1 LKRISLVSSLS
12 LLSCLSCLS
21 HLYTR
26 MNEIPDNNKNINLK
40 LFVLDPL
47 SVIIKLAI
55 FSNKSVG
62 TKFRIQDNVIYI
74 QEPGYFQSI
83 CRIYYNVNKTE
94 VQYLYNPIYFACQ
107 HFLSSKFT
115 DKTPN
120 IRKLFSSAI
129 QGLIKLKETYKCCH
143 LVVLCVNYY
152 ISIIENNLE
161 ENHVDTL
168 FKKDTMTSFYDENTL
183 QSLNCFWTTD
193 RIKIVLDIID
203 FLCKDYSASNNVQSL
218 EIFINNIDL
227 EIAKLLG

>member
-1 LKRISLVSSLS
+1 
-12 LLSCLSCLS
+12 
-21 HLYTR
+21 
-26 MNEIPDNNKNINLK
+26 MNEIPDNNKNINQK

-94 VQYLYNPIYFACQ
+94 IQYLYNPIYFACQ

-120 IRKLFSSAI
+120 IRKLFNSAI
-129 QGLIKLKETYKCCH
+129 QGLIKLKETYKSCH

-183 QSLNCFWTTD
+183 QSLNCLWTSD

>member
-1 LKRISLVSSLS
+1 
-12 LLSCLSCLS
+12 
-21 HLYTR
+21 
-26 MNEIPDNNKNINLK
+26 MNEIPENSKNINYK

-74 QEPGYFQSI
+74 QEPGYFQSL

-94 VQYLYNPIYFACQ
+94 IQYLYNPIHFACQ
-107 HFLSSKFT
+107 HFLSAKFT
-115 DKTPN
+115 DKTPY
-120 IRKLFSSAI
+120 IRKLFGSAV
-129 QGLIKLKETYKCCH
+129 QGLIKLKETYKSCH
-143 LVVLCVNYY
+143 LVVLCLNYY
-152 ISIIENNLE
+152 ISIIENELD
-161 ENHVDTL
+161 ENRVDTL
-168 FKKDTMTSFYDENTL
+168 FKKDTMTSLYDESTL
-183 QSLNCFWTTD
+183 QTLNTYWTAD

-227 EIAKLLG
+227 EIAKLLSQ

>member
-1 LKRISLVSSLS
+1 MKRISLLS
-12 LLSCLSCLS
+12 LLS

-26 MNEIPDNNKNINLK
+26 MNEIPDNNKNINLQ
-40 LFVLDPL
+40 LFILDPL

-94 VQYLYNPIYFACQ
+94 VQYLYNPIYFACK
-107 HFLSSKFT
+107 HFLTSKFT

-152 ISIIENNLE
+152 ISIIENYLE
-161 ENHVDTL
+161 ESMIETL
-168 FKKDTMTSFYDENTL
+168 FKKDTMTSFYDESTL
-183 QSLNCFWTTD
+183 HNLNSFWTTD
-193 RIKIVLDIID
+193 RIKIVLDIIE

-218 EIFINNIDL
+218 EIFMNNIDL

>member
-1 LKRISLVSSLS
+1 
-12 LLSCLSCLS
+12 
-21 HLYTR
+21 

>member
-1 LKRISLVSSLS
+1 MKRIS

>member
-1 LKRISLVSSLS
+1 MFWNAS
-12 LLSCLSCLS
+12 LSCLS
-21 HLYTR
+21 HLYKQ
-26 MNEIPDNNKNINLK
+26 MNEIPDNNKNINQK

-94 VQYLYNPIYFACQ
+94 IQYLYNPIYFACQ

-183 QSLNCFWTTD
+183 QSLNCFWTPD

>member
-1 LKRISLVSSLS
+1 
-12 LLSCLSCLS
+12 
-21 HLYTR
+21 
-26 MNEIPDNNKNINLK
+26 MNEIPDNNKNINQK

-94 VQYLYNPIYFACQ
+94 IQYLYNPIYFACQ

-129 QGLIKLKETYKCCH
+129 QGLIKLKETYKSCH

-152 ISIIENNLE
+152 ISIIENYLE
-161 ENHVDTL
+161 ESMIETL

-183 QSLNCFWTTD
+183 QSLNCFWTSD

>member
-1 LKRISLVSSLS
+1 
-12 LLSCLSCLS
+12 
-21 HLYTR
+21 

-107 HFLSSKFT
+107 YFLSSKFT

-152 ISIIENNLE
+152 ISIIENNLD
-161 ENHVDTL
+161 ENHVETL

-183 QSLNCFWTTD
+183 QSLNCFWTSD

>member
-1 LKRISLVSSLS
+1 
-12 LLSCLSCLS
+12 
-21 HLYTR
+21 
-26 MNEIPDNNKNINLK
+26 MNEIPDNNKNINYK
-40 LFVLDPL
+40 LFILDPL

-94 VQYLYNPIYFACQ
+94 IQYLYNPIYFACQ
-107 HFLSSKFT
+107 HFLSPKFT

-120 IRKLFSSAI
+120 IRKLFGSAI
-129 QGLIKLKETYKCCH
+129 QGLIKLKETYKSCH
-143 LVVLCVNYY
+143 IVVLCLNYY
-152 ISIIENNLE
+152 ISLIENLLE
-161 ENHVDTL
+161 ENMVDNL
-168 FKKDTMTSFYDENTL
+168 FKKDTMTSLYDENTL
-183 QSLNCFWTTD
+183 QTLNCFWTTD
-193 RIKIVLDIID
+193 RIKIVLDIVE

-227 EIAKLLG
+227 EIAKLLSSLA

>member
-1 LKRISLVSSLS
+1 
-12 LLSCLSCLS
+12 
-21 HLYTR
+21 
-26 MNEIPDNNKNINLK
+26 MNEIPDNNKNINQK

-94 VQYLYNPIYFACQ
+94 IQYLYNPIYFACQ

-129 QGLIKLKETYKCCH
+129 QGLIKLKETYKSCH

-183 QSLNCFWTTD
+183 QSLNCFWTSD